1 VADDAQ
7 GTDPGIIVVERCPVC
22 GTLMTAEQ
30 AGPIR
35 FANPTQRMILP
46 DAQISGGQSVTR
58 MRCENGHIFWAIEDE
73 GDDNEQWRPDEDD
86 G

>member
-1 VADDAQ
+1 MASDEQDSDAAM
-7 GTDPGIIVVERCPVC
+7 IAVERCPIC

-35 FANPTQRMILP
+35 FANPAQQMVLP

-58 MRCENGHIFWAIEDE
+58 MQCENGHVFWAIEDE
-73 GDDNEQWRPDEDD
+73 ESDE
-86 G
+86 

>member
-1 VADDAQ
+1 MASDEGNEQNAESCP
-7 GTDPGIIVVERCPVC
+7 TPLPFTVERCPIC
-22 GTLMTAEQ
+22 GTLMTDEQ

-46 DAQISGGQSVTR
+46 DAQIIGGQTVIR

-73 GDDNEQWRPDEDD
+73 DDRDK
-86 G
+86 

>member
-1 VADDAQ
+1 MASDEQGAAPDD
-7 GTDPGIIVVERCPVC
+7 IIAERCPIC

-35 FANPTQRMILP
+35 FANPAQRLILP

-58 MRCENGHIFWAIEDE
+58 MRCENGHTFWAIEDE
-73 GDDNEQWRPDEDD
+73 DDEE
-86 G
+86 